1 MDKYRLTNI
10 KIEHEGRTLYRIEAL
25 KNIQNLLSNY
35 DNGGID

>member
-25 KNIQNLLSNY
+25 KICRIY
-35 DNGGID
+35 